1 MPLPVLPDAETLA
14 VQALAAQASVAALV
28 GSRIYAVTPDAP
40 TFPLIRVSK
49 VAERFTDEEGAEDCT
64 VQLDCIASTD
74 AEASLLART
83 VVAARKDMA
92 GHYAAGWVALVDVGS
107 GPIPL
112 HDTEAERYRYVVDL
126 DMQVGY

>member
-1 MPLPVLPDAETLA
+1 MPFTLLPDAETVT
-14 VQALAAQASVAALV
+14 VQALAAQASIVALV

-40 TFPLIRVSK
+40 TFPLVRVTK

-64 VQLDCIASTD
+64 IQLDCIASTD

-83 VVAARKDMA
+83 VVAARKDLA
-92 GHYAAGWVALVDVGS
+92 GHYAAGWVALVGIGS
-107 GPIPL
+107 GPIPA

-126 DMQVGY
+126 DLQVGS